1 MLPVQ
6 SCATVESYLKL
17 NLVNYDKVIVSN
29 FVKFLMYFF
38 PNTFSL
44 LVRPMITSY
53 NDVLF
58 WGFPEYMFIYYI
70 MQPFQN
76 HCDM

>member
-17 NLVNYDKVIVSN
+17 NFVNYDKVIISH

-38 PNTFSL
+38 PNAFSL
-44 LVRPMITSY
+44 LARPMITSY
-53 NDVLF
+53 NDVLS
-58 WGFPEYMFIYYI
+58 WGFPEYMFIYYF
-70 MQPFQN
+70 MQSFQN